1 MRVLV
6 VAGIAT
12 GLVWLALHYRRSA
25 AQPPQLRY
33 HPSPLLD
40 HLLGACPILRE
51 PFRPTPW
58 AFNRHWQL
66 ALLAWREARA
76 APFAFDTH
84 EHVGLPDGGTTS
96 LDWAGLDDPATDAT
110 TPTVLV
116 LPTICGDG
124 RSMGRL
130 VRSLRR
136 LLGWRV
142 VVCNRRG
149 HGDLPLTTP
158 RISTLGA
165 TADLRAQLAQV
176 RRRVPAAPLYAL
188 GSSAGS
194 ALLVRWLGE
203 EGIDAP
209 VVAAVALCPG
219 YDTTRAFHR
228 IHRVYDRYLVR
239 ALRRYF
245 LDRHAAILRTL
256 PGYEH
261 VRASRTVGELHDRQY
276 ALAGFASA
284 DDFHRHTNPMVV
296 AHDVRVPLLILNAAD
311 DPVCPLANVREH
323 EMLVHDVRDALLVL
337 TARGSHCA
345 FLEGWRPRSW
355 AHRLVAD
362 YLRAV
367 HAHAVRT
374 DAERP
379 DVSNHAPT
387 VRYSPPPCP

>member
-1 MRVLV
+1 MTTLV
-6 VAGIAT
+6 VIGVGAGFV
-12 GLVWLALHYRRSA
+12 GLALHYRRSA
-25 AQPPQLRY
+25 ARPPELRY
-33 HPSPLLD
+33 RPSPLID
-40 HLLGACPILRE
+40 HLLDTCPILRE

-58 AFNRHWQL
+58 AFNRHCQL
-66 ALLAWREARA
+66 AVLAWREARA
-76 APFAFDTH
+76 APFAFDAR
-84 EHVGLPDGGTTS
+84 EHLTLADGGTTS
-96 LDWAGLDDPATDAT
+96 LDWAGLDDRALGAT
-110 TPTVLV
+110 TPTVVV

-124 RSMGRL
+124 PSMRRL

-136 LLGWRV
+136 RLGWRI

-165 TADLRAQLAQV
+165 TADLRTQLAHV
-176 RRRVPAAPLYAL
+176 RRRVGTAPLYAL

-203 EGIDAP
+203 EGVAAP
-209 VVAAVALCPG
+209 VIAAVALCPG

-245 LDRHAAILRTL
+245 LERHSAILRAL
-256 PGYEH
+256 PKYEH

-284 DDFHRHTNPMVV
+284 DDFHRHTNPMAV

-323 EMLVHDVRDALLVL
+323 ETLVADVRDALLVL

-345 FLEGWRPRSW
+345 FFEGWRPRSW
-355 AHRLVAD
+355 AHRLIAD

-367 HAHAVRT
+367 HEHAMRA
-374 DAERP
+374 DADWP
-379 DVSNHAPT
+379 DVSNRGYA
-387 VRYSPPPCP
+387 PPPCP